1 MRNHIHTER
10 PVMSGAKNLPDA
22 DEEEQRNEEDDEEEE
37 SRRQDKNEEDHHEI
51 RSDDMR
57 GA

>member
-1 MRNHIHTER
+1 MEP
-10 PVMSGAKNLPDA
+10 PVTLGGKNLPDT

-37 SRRQDKNEEDHHEI
+37 SRRQDKDEEGHDEI
-51 RSDDMR
+51 RSDDMQ